1 MARLQSTAAA
11 FIQQQPRAM
20 PATDVVN
27 AAARRGI
34 IITPKQV
41 WAARERARSR
51 SPSSKVKR
59 TAVTPVAVAPA
70 GERVEHIYTPRS
82 EDTAAAASAEDAFK
96 AAALRVG
103 VERALALLGELQQ
116 RYSA

>member
-11 FIQQQPRAM
+11 FIQQQSADM
-20 PATDVVN
+20 PATDVVR
-27 AAARRGI
+27 AAARAGL
-34 IITPKQV
+34 IITAKQV
-41 WAARERARSR
+41 WAARERARSQGK
-51 SPSSKVKR
+51 PLG
-59 TAVTPVAVAPA
+59 AAPPAAQA
-70 GERVEHIYTPRS
+70 GARVEHIYTPRS